1 MSSNSSAQGVS
12 FTGDLGFWYGL
23 SRPSP
28 SPMYKGQNDLPVG
41 WSGQLPFVCIC
52 ITLNATGH
60 RIANYIRFWKE
71 RHESS
76 QASAVILGNAD
87 ADTVH
92 SINKISEHSQRKS
105 RRLWF
110 QNGNRGS
117 VTPLDALEVASTK
130 KMTF

>member
-1 MSSNSSAQGVS
+1 MCHYYSVVYVCPWMLLHRACILLAIS
-12 FTGDLGFWYGL
+12 GFWYGL

-52 ITLNATGH
+52 MTLNAAGL

-71 RHESS
+71 RRESS

-87 ADTVH
+87 ADTVQA
-92 SINKISEHSQRKS
+92 IK
-105 RRLWF
+105 
-110 QNGNRGS
+110 QN
-117 VTPLDALEVASTK
+117 L
-130 KMTF
+130 